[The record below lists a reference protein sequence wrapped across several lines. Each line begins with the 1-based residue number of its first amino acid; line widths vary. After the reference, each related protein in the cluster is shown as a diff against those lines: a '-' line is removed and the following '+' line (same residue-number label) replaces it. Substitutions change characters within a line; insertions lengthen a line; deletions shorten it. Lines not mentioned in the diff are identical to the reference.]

1 MPCTKILKDK
11 KRKPDLAS
19 ENMQEWQ
26 ALEAARY
33 FERQADGIGAQM
45 DKARK
50 RFHYARVEK
59 NFEKCFLNAG
69 K

>member
-1 MPCTKILKDK
+1 
-11 KRKPDLAS
+11 
-19 ENMQEWQ
+19 MQEWQ

-33 FERQADGIGAQM
+33 FERQADGIGAQT

-50 RFHYARVEK
+50 RFHYARVEQ